1 MQCGSEV
8 WVRWPAADDGVA
20 ELEDN
25 PNPLLTFAREAER
38 LVTSAGSRNSMLKVF
53 TNVKSGSIYDLHYLQ
68 LEEPVGDRLYES
80 TANHHV
86 RNVPSEWLPAFCFK
100 QMFARRDIG
109 FAQIR
114 LEDLQ

>member
-1 MQCGSEV
+1 VVDVQVRRMQCGSEV

-53 TNVKSGSIYDLHYLQ
+53 TNVKSAQPSS
-68 LEEPVGDRLYES
+68 LYEVLAIY
-80 TANHHV
+80 TTT
-86 RNVPSEWLPAFCFK
+86 
-100 QMFARRDIG
+100 
-109 FAQIR
+109 
-114 LEDLQ
+114 